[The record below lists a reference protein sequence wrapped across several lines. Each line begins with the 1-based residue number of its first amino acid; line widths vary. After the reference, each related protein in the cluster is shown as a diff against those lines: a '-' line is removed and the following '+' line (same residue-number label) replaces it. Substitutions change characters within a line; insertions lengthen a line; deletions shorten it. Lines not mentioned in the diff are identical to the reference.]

1 MCTAISFTSRQQ
13 HRFLGRT
20 MDFPLRSTPW
30 QQGYLPID
38 YQWRSLPECDSFAN
52 DYAIL
57 GGMRKINHH
66 YLIGDGLNS
75 AGLWAAE
82 LYFPGPQVYYDHPQS
97 HHLNLSPQDLIGWL
111 LGMHASVAEIAAEL
125 DLVALNGAIWHDHDI
140 VHPFHWLLND
150 DTGTYLIEP
159 TQYHLT
165 LQALPLGVLTNSPR
179 YAKQRQKLTSYLGID
194 PKASDAEVMMAICS
208 SKAPLPSQ
216 RTPTSR
222 FINAAVS
229 LWQASPFDD
238 SDQEA
243 SRLSSK
249 ILKQVEMNQLPG
261 HDVYTHYREIV
272 DAHAQTSYFYD
283 LTTRQKLV
291 HRLPDL
297 MARFDQPS
305 LFKS

>member
-1 MCTAISFTSRQQ
+1 MCTAISFTTRQR
-13 HRFLGRT
+13 HRFVGRT
-20 MDFPLRSTPW
+20 MDFPTRSTPW
-30 QQGYLPID
+30 QLGYLPID
-38 YQWRSLPECDSFAN
+38 YQWKSLPECDSFAN

-111 LGMHASVAEIAAEL
+111 LGTHASVAEIAAEL
-125 DLVALNGAIWHDHDI
+125 DSVALIGVIWHDHDI

-165 LQALPLGVLTNSPR
+165 LQALPLGVLTNSPC
-179 YAKQRQKLTSYLGID
+179 YPKQRQKLTSYLGID

-229 LWQASPFDD
+229 LWQTSPIE
-238 SDQEA
+238 DQNAIKQGDE
-243 SRLSSK
+243 L
-249 ILKQVEMNQLPG
+249 LKQVVLDQLAG
-261 HDVYTHYREIV
+261 HDVYTHYLEMV
-272 DAHAQTSYFYD
+272 DVQTQTSYFYD
-283 LTTRQKLV
+283 LTAQQRLKQ
-291 HRLPDL
+291 RLPDL
-297 MARFDQPS
+297 MVRFDQPY
-305 LFKS
+305 LFES

>member
-1 MCTAISFTSRQQ
+1 MCTAISFTTRQR
-13 HRFLGRT
+13 HRFVGRT
-20 MDFPLRSTPW
+20 MDFPTRSTPW
-30 QQGYLPID
+30 QLGYLPID
-38 YQWRSLPECDSFAN
+38 YQWKSLPEYDSFAN

-111 LGMHASVAEIAAEL
+111 LGTHASVAEIAAEL
-125 DLVALNGAIWHDHDI
+125 DSVALIGVIWHDHDI

-165 LQALPLGVLTNSPR
+165 LQALPLGVLTNSPC
-179 YAKQRQKLTSYLGID
+179 YPKQRQKLTSYLGID

-229 LWQASPFDD
+229 LWQASPIE
-238 SDQEA
+238 DQNAIKQGNE
-243 SRLSSK
+243 L
-249 ILKQVEMNQLPG
+249 LKQVVLDQLAD
-261 HDVYTHYREIV
+261 HDVYTHYLEMV
-272 DAHAQTSYFYD
+272 DIQTQTSYFYD
-283 LTTRQKLV
+283 LTTQQQLKQ
-291 HRLPDL
+291 RLPDL
-297 MARFDQPS
+297 MVRFDQPY
-305 LFKS
+305 LFES

>member
-1 MCTAISFTSRQQ
+1 MCTAISFTTRQR
-13 HRFLGRT
+13 HRFVGRT
-20 MDFPLRSTPW
+20 MDFPTRSTPW
-30 QQGYLPID
+30 QLGYLPID

-111 LGMHASVAEIAAEL
+111 LGTHASVAEIAAEL
-125 DLVALNGAIWHDHDI
+125 DSVALIGVIWHDHDI

-165 LQALPLGVLTNSPR
+165 LQALPLGVLTNSPC
-179 YAKQRQKLTSYLGID
+179 YPKQRQKLTSYLGID

-229 LWQASPFDD
+229 LWQASPIE
-238 SDQEA
+238 DQNAIKQGNE
-243 SRLSSK
+243 L
-249 ILKQVEMNQLPG
+249 LKQVVLDQLAD
-261 HDVYTHYREIV
+261 HDVYTHYLEMV
-272 DAHAQTSYFYD
+272 DIQTQTSYFYD
-283 LTTRQKLV
+283 LTTQQQLKQ
-291 HRLPDL
+291 RLPDL
-297 MARFDQPS
+297 MVRFDQPY
-305 LFKS
+305 LFES

>member
-1 MCTAISFTSRQQ
+1 MCTAISFTTRQR
-13 HRFLGRT
+13 HRFVGRT
-20 MDFPLRSTPW
+20 MDFPTRSTPW
-30 QQGYLPID
+30 QLGYLPID
-38 YQWRSLPECDSFAN
+38 YQWQSLPECDSFAN

-111 LGMHASVAEIAAEL
+111 LGTHASVAEIAAEL
-125 DLVALNGAIWHDHDI
+125 DSVALIGVIWHDHDI

-165 LQALPLGVLTNSPR
+165 LQALPLGVLTNSPC
-179 YAKQRQKLTSYLGID
+179 YPKQRQKLTSYLGID

-229 LWQASPFDD
+229 LWQASPIE
-238 SDQEA
+238 DQNAIKQGNE
-243 SRLSSK
+243 L
-249 ILKQVEMNQLPG
+249 LKQVVLDQLAD
-261 HDVYTHYREIV
+261 HDVYTHYLEMV
-272 DAHAQTSYFYD
+272 DIQTQTSYFYD
-283 LTTRQKLV
+283 LTTQQQLKQ
-291 HRLPDL
+291 RLPDL
-297 MARFDQPS
+297 MVRFDQPY
-305 LFKS
+305 LFES

>member
-1 MCTAISFTSRQQ
+1 MCTAISFTTRQR
-13 HRFLGRT
+13 HRFVGRT
-20 MDFPLRSTPW
+20 MDFPTRSTPW
-30 QQGYLPID
+30 QLGYLPID
-38 YQWRSLPECDSFAN
+38 YQWKSLPECDSFAN

-111 LGMHASVAEIAAEL
+111 LGTHASVAEIAAEL
-125 DLVALNGAIWHDHDI
+125 DSVALIGVIWHDHDI

-165 LQALPLGVLTNSPR
+165 LQALPLGVLTNSPC
-179 YAKQRQKLTSYLGID
+179 YPKQRQKLTSYLGID

-229 LWQASPFDD
+229 LWQASPIE
-238 SDQEA
+238 DQNAIKQGNE
-243 SRLSSK
+243 L
-249 ILKQVEMNQLPG
+249 LKQVVLDQLAD
-261 HDVYTHYREIV
+261 HDIYTHYLEMV
-272 DAHAQTSYFYD
+272 DIQTQTSYIYD
-283 LTTRQKLV
+283 LTTQQQLKQ
-291 HRLPDL
+291 RLPDL
-297 MARFDQPS
+297 MVRFDQPY
-305 LFKS
+305 LFES

>member
-1 MCTAISFTSRQQ
+1 MCTAISFTTRQR
-13 HRFLGRT
+13 HRFVGRT
-20 MDFPLRSTPW
+20 MDFPIRSTPW
-30 QQGYLPID
+30 QLGYLPID
-38 YQWRSLPECDSFAN
+38 YQWKSLPECNSFAN

-111 LGMHASVAEIAAEL
+111 LGTHASVAEIAAEL
-125 DLVALNGAIWHDHDI
+125 DSVALIGVIWHDHDI

-165 LQALPLGVLTNSPR
+165 LQALPLGVLTNSPC
-179 YAKQRQKLTSYLGID
+179 YPKQRQKLTSYLGID

-229 LWQASPFDD
+229 LWQASPIE
-238 SDQEA
+238 DQNAIKQGNE
-243 SRLSSK
+243 L
-249 ILKQVEMNQLPG
+249 LKQVVLDQLAD
-261 HDVYTHYREIV
+261 HDVYTHYLEMV
-272 DAHAQTSYFYD
+272 DIQTQTSYFYD
-283 LTTRQKLV
+283 LTTQQQLKQ
-291 HRLPDL
+291 RLPDL
-297 MARFDQPS
+297 MVRFDQPY
-305 LFKS
+305 LFES

>member
-1 MCTAISFTSRQQ
+1 MCTVISFTTRQQ

-38 YQWRSLPECDSFAN
+38 YHWQSLPKFNSFTN

-57 GGMRKINHH
+57 GGMREINGH

-75 AGLWAAE
+75 AGLWVAE
-82 LYFPGPQVYYDHPQS
+82 LYFPGPQLYYDHPQA
-97 HHLNLSPQDLIGWL
+97 HCLNLSPQDMIGWL
-111 LGMHASVAEIAAEL
+111 LGMHASVAEITAEL
-125 DLVALNGAIWHDHDI
+125 DSVALNGVIWHDHDI

-194 PKASDAEVMMAICS
+194 PKASDAEIIMAIRD
-208 SKAPLPSQ
+208 SKTPPPLK

-222 FINAAVS
+222 FINAS
-229 LWQASPFDD
+229 LNLWQTSPIE
-238 SDQEA
+238 DQKAIKQGNE
-243 SRLSSK
+243 L
-249 ILKQVEMNQLPG
+249 LKQVVLDQLAG
-261 HDVYTHYREIV
+261 HEVYTHYLEMV
-272 DAHAQTSYFYD
+272 DVQTQTSYFYD
-283 LTTRQKLV
+283 LTAQQRLKQ
-291 HRLPDL
+291 RLPDL
-297 MARFDQPS
+297 MVRFDRPY
-305 LFKS
+305 LFES

>member
-1 MCTAISFTSRQQ
+1 MCTAISFTTRQR
-13 HRFLGRT
+13 HRFVGRT
-20 MDFPLRSTPW
+20 MDFPTRSTPW
-30 QQGYLPID
+30 QLGYLPID
-38 YQWRSLPECDSFAN
+38 YQWKSLPECDSFAN

-111 LGMHASVAEIAAEL
+111 LGTHASVAEIAAEL
-125 DLVALNGAIWHDHDI
+125 DSVALIGVIWHDHDI

-165 LQALPLGVLTNSPR
+165 LQALPLGVLTNSPC
-179 YAKQRQKLTSYLGID
+179 YPKQRQKLTSYLGID

-229 LWQASPFDD
+229 LWQASPIE
-238 SDQEA
+238 DQNAIKQGNE
-243 SRLSSK
+243 L
-249 ILKQVEMNQLPG
+249 LKQVVLDQLAD
-261 HDVYTHYREIV
+261 HDIYTHYLEMV
-272 DAHAQTSYFYD
+272 DIQTQTSYIYD
-283 LTTRQKLV
+283 LTTQQQLKQ
-291 HRLPDL
+291 RLPDL
-297 MARFDQPS
+297 MLRFDQPY
-305 LFKS
+305 LFES

>member
-1 MCTAISFTSRQQ
+1 MCTAISFTTRQQ

-38 YQWRSLPECDSFAN
+38 YRWQSLPKFNSFTN

-57 GGMRKINHH
+57 GGMREINGH

-75 AGLWAAE
+75 AGLWVAE
-82 LYFPGPQVYYDHPQS
+82 LYFPGPQLYYDHPQA
-97 HHLNLSPQDLIGWL
+97 HCLNLSPQDMIGWL

-125 DLVALNGAIWHDHDI
+125 DSVALNGVIWHDHDI

-194 PKASDAEVMMAICS
+194 PKASDAEVMMAIRS
-208 SKAPLPSQ
+208 SKAPLPLK

-222 FINAAVS
+222 FINAS
-229 LWQASPFDD
+229 LNLWQTSPIE
-238 SDQEA
+238 DQKAIKQGNE
-243 SRLSSK
+243 L
-249 ILKQVEMNQLPG
+249 LKQVVLDQLAG
-261 HDVYTHYREIV
+261 HEVYTHYLEMV
-272 DAHAQTSYFYD
+272 DVQTQTSYFYD
-283 LTTRQKLV
+283 LTAQQRLKQ
-291 HRLPDL
+291 RLPDL
-297 MARFDQPS
+297 MVRFDQPY
-305 LFKS
+305 LFES

>member
-1 MCTAISFTSRQQ
+1 MCTAISFTTRQR
-13 HRFLGRT
+13 HRFVGRT
-20 MDFPLRSTPW
+20 MDFPTRSTPW
-30 QQGYLPID
+30 QLGYLPID
-38 YQWRSLPECDSFAN
+38 YQWKSLPECNSFAN

-111 LGMHASVAEIAAEL
+111 LGTHASVAEIAAEL
-125 DLVALNGAIWHDHDI
+125 DSVALIGVIWHDHDI

-165 LQALPLGVLTNSPR
+165 LQALPLGVLTNSPC
-179 YAKQRQKLTSYLGID
+179 YPKQRQKLTSYLGID

-229 LWQASPFDD
+229 LWQASPIE
-238 SDQEA
+238 DQNAIKQGNE
-243 SRLSSK
+243 L
-249 ILKQVEMNQLPG
+249 LKQVVLDQLAD
-261 HDVYTHYREIV
+261 HDVYTHYLEMV
-272 DAHAQTSYFYD
+272 DIQTQTSYFYD
-283 LTTRQKLV
+283 LTTQQQLKQ
-291 HRLPDL
+291 RLPDL
-297 MARFDQPS
+297 MVRFDQPY
-305 LFKS
+305 LF

>member
-1 MCTAISFTSRQQ
+1 MCTAISFTTRQR
-13 HRFLGRT
+13 HRFVGRT
-20 MDFPLRSTPW
+20 MDFPTRSTPW
-30 QQGYLPID
+30 QLGYLPID
-38 YQWRSLPECDSFAN
+38 YQWNSLPECDSFAN

-111 LGMHASVAEIAAEL
+111 LGTHASVAEIAAEL
-125 DLVALNGAIWHDHDI
+125 DSVALIGVIWHDHDI

-165 LQALPLGVLTNSPR
+165 LQALPLGVLTNSPC
-179 YAKQRQKLTSYLGID
+179 YPKQRQKLTSYLGID

-229 LWQASPFDD
+229 LWQASPIE
-238 SDQEA
+238 DQNAIKQGNE
-243 SRLSSK
+243 L
-249 ILKQVEMNQLPG
+249 LKQVVLDQLAD
-261 HDVYTHYREIV
+261 HDVYTHYLEMV
-272 DAHAQTSYFYD
+272 DIQTQTSYFYD
-283 LTTRQKLV
+283 LTTQQQLKQ
-291 HRLPDL
+291 RLPDL
-297 MARFDQPS
+297 MVRFDQPY
-305 LFKS
+305 LFES

>member
-1 MCTAISFTSRQQ
+1 MCTAISFTTRQR
-13 HRFLGRT
+13 HRFVGRT
-20 MDFPLRSTPW
+20 MDFPTRSTPW
-30 QQGYLPID
+30 QLGYLPID
-38 YQWRSLPECDSFAN
+38 YQWKSLPECDSFAN

-111 LGMHASVAEIAAEL
+111 LGTHASVAEIAAEL
-125 DLVALNGAIWHDHDI
+125 DSVALIGVIWHDHDI

-165 LQALPLGVLTNSPR
+165 LQALPLGVLTNSPC
-179 YAKQRQKLTSYLGID
+179 YPKQRQKLTSYLGID

-229 LWQASPFDD
+229 LWQASPIE
-238 SDQEA
+238 DQNAIKQGNE
-243 SRLSSK
+243 L
-249 ILKQVEMNQLPG
+249 LKQVVLDQLAD
-261 HDVYTHYREIV
+261 HDVYTHYLEMV
-272 DAHAQTSYFYD
+272 DIQTQTSYFYD
-283 LTTRQKLV
+283 LTTQQQLKQ
-291 HRLPDL
+291 RLPDL
-297 MARFDQPS
+297 MVRFDQPY
-305 LFKS
+305 LFES

>member
-1 MCTAISFTSRQQ
+1 MCTAISFTTRQR
-13 HRFLGRT
+13 HRFVGRT
-20 MDFPLRSTPW
+20 MDFPTRSTPW
-30 QQGYLPID
+30 QLGYLPID
-38 YQWRSLPECDSFAN
+38 YQWQSLPECDSFAN

-111 LGMHASVAEIAAEL
+111 LGTHASVAEIAAEL
-125 DLVALNGAIWHDHDI
+125 DSVALNGVIWHDHDI
-140 VHPFHWLLND
+140 VHPFHWLLSD
-150 DTGTYLIEP
+150 ATGTYLIEP
-159 TQYHLT
+159 TQLD
-165 LQALPLGVLTNSPR
+165 LKIQPIQLGVLTNSPR

-194 PKASDAEVMMAICS
+194 PKASDAEVMMAIRS

-229 LWQASPFDD
+229 LWQSSPFDD

-243 SRLSSK
+243 FRLSSK

>member
-1 MCTAISFTSRQQ
+1 MCTAISFTTRQR
-13 HRFLGRT
+13 HRFVGRT
-20 MDFPLRSTPW
+20 MDFPTRSTPW
-30 QQGYLPID
+30 QLGYLPID
-38 YQWRSLPECDSFAN
+38 YQWKSLPECDSFAN

-111 LGMHASVAEIAAEL
+111 LGTHASVAEIAAEL
-125 DLVALNGAIWHDHDI
+125 DSVALIGVIWHDHDI

-165 LQALPLGVLTNSPR
+165 LQALPLGVLTNSPC
-179 YAKQRQKLTSYLGID
+179 YPKQRQKLTSYLGID

-229 LWQASPFDD
+229 LWQASPIE
-238 SDQEA
+238 DQNAIKQGNE
-243 SRLSSK
+243 L
-249 ILKQVEMNQLPG
+249 LKQVVLDQLAD
-261 HDVYTHYREIV
+261 HDIYTHYLEMV
-272 DAHAQTSYFYD
+272 DIQTQTSYFYD
-283 LTTRQKLV
+283 LTTQQQLKQ
-291 HRLPDL
+291 RLPDL
-297 MARFDQPS
+297 MVRFDQPY
-305 LFKS
+305 LFES

>member
-1 MCTAISFTSRQQ
+1 MCTAISFTTRQR
-13 HRFLGRT
+13 HRFVGRT
-20 MDFPLRSTPW
+20 MDFPTRSTPW
-30 QQGYLPID
+30 QLGYLPID
-38 YQWRSLPECDSFAN
+38 YQWKSLPEYDSFAN

-111 LGMHASVAEIAAEL
+111 LGTHASVAEIAAEL
-125 DLVALNGAIWHDHDI
+125 DSVALIGVIWHDHDI

-165 LQALPLGVLTNSPR
+165 LQALPLGVLTNSPC
-179 YAKQRQKLTSYLGID
+179 YPKQRQKLTSYLGIN

-229 LWQASPFDD
+229 LWQASPIE
-238 SDQEA
+238 DQNAIKQGNE
-243 SRLSSK
+243 L
-249 ILKQVEMNQLPG
+249 LKQVVLDQLAD
-261 HDVYTHYREIV
+261 HDVYTHYLEMV
-272 DAHAQTSYFYD
+272 DIQTQTSYFYD
-283 LTTRQKLV
+283 LTTQQQLKQ
-291 HRLPDL
+291 RLPDL
-297 MARFDQPS
+297 MVRFDQPY
-305 LFKS
+305 LFES

>member
-1 MCTAISFTSRQQ
+1 MCTAISFTTRQR
-13 HRFLGRT
+13 HRFVGRT
-20 MDFPLRSTPW
+20 MDFPTRSTPW
-30 QQGYLPID
+30 QLGYLPID
-38 YQWRSLPECDSFAN
+38 YQWQSLPECDSFAN

-111 LGMHASVAEIAAEL
+111 LGTHASVAEIAAEL
-125 DLVALNGAIWHDHDI
+125 DSVALNGVIWHDHDI
-140 VHPFHWLLND
+140 VHPFHWLLSD
-150 DTGTYLIEP
+150 ATGTYLIEP
-159 TQYHLT
+159 TQLD
-165 LQALPLGVLTNSPR
+165 LKIQPIQLGVLTNSPR

-194 PKASDAEVMMAICS
+194 PKASDAEVMMAIRS

-229 LWQASPFDD
+229 LWQSSPFDD

-243 SRLSSK
+243 FRLSSK
-249 ILKQVEMNQLPG
+249 ILKQVEMNQLPR

>member
-1 MCTAISFTSRQQ
+1 MCTAISFTTRQH

-20 MDFPLRSTPW
+20 MDFPPRSTPW
-30 QQGYLPID
+30 QLGYLPID
-38 YQWRSLPECDSFAN
+38 YQWQSLPEYDSFAN

-57 GGMRKINHH
+57 GGMRQINDH

-82 LYFPGPQVYYDHPQS
+82 LYFPGPQVYYDHPQN

-111 LGMHASVAEIAAEL
+111 LGMHASVAEIASEL
-125 DLVALNGAIWHDHDI
+125 DTVALNSVIWHDHDI
-140 VHPFHWLLND
+140 VHPFHWLLSD

-165 LQALPLGVLTNSPR
+165 IQPIQLGVLTNSPC
-179 YAKQRQKLTSYLGID
+179 YAKQRQKLTDYLGID
-194 PKASDAEVMMAICS
+194 QDASDTEIIMAIRG
-208 SKAPLPSQ
+208 SKTPPPLK

-229 LWQASPFDD
+229 LWQSSPFDD
-238 SDQEA
+238 NDQEA
-243 SRLSSK
+243 FRLSSK
-249 ILKQVEMNQLPG
+249 ILKQVEMNHLPG
-261 HDVYTHYREIV
+261 HDVYTHYREVV
-272 DAHAQTSYFYD
+272 DAHAQTCYFYD
-283 LTTRQKLV
+283 LTTRQNLV

>member
-1 MCTAISFTSRQQ
+1 MCTAISFTTRQR
-13 HRFLGRT
+13 HRFVGRT
-20 MDFPLRSTPW
+20 MDFPTRSTPW
-30 QQGYLPID
+30 QLGYLPID
-38 YQWRSLPECDSFAN
+38 YQWKSLPECNSFAN

-111 LGMHASVAEIAAEL
+111 LGTHASVAEIAAEL
-125 DLVALNGAIWHDHDI
+125 DSVALIGVIWHDHDI

-165 LQALPLGVLTNSPR
+165 LQALPLGVLTNSPC
-179 YAKQRQKLTSYLGID
+179 YPKQRQKLTSYLGID

-229 LWQASPFDD
+229 LWQASPIE
-238 SDQEA
+238 DQNAIKQGNE
-243 SRLSSK
+243 L
-249 ILKQVEMNQLPG
+249 LKQVVLDQLAD
-261 HDVYTHYREIV
+261 HDVYTHYLEMV
-272 DAHAQTSYFYD
+272 DIQTQTSYFYD
-283 LTTRQKLV
+283 LTTQQQLKQ
-291 HRLPDL
+291 RLPDL
-297 MARFDQPS
+297 MVRFDQPY
-305 LFKS
+305 LFES